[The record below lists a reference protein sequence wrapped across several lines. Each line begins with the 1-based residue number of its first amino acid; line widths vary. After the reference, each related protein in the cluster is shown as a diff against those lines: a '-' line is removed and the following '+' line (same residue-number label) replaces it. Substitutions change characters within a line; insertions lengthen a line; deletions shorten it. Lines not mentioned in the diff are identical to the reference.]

1 MLDAGRRIGLGGGCD
16 GMADG
21 RRVGTGGDADGGTAA
36 REAGATLIL
45 GSGVRLR
52 FGGGGG

>member
-16 GMADG
+16 GIADG
-21 RRVGTGGDADGGTAA
+21 RRVGTGGGAA
-36 REAGATLIL
+36 AVDAGATLML